1 MITPLYDDGAVDYE
15 TAAEVARFLVSE
27 GSEGLVVAGSTGEGS
42 ALGDDE
48 KLALFAAV
56 AQAVTVP
63 VIAGTGSADTARSVA
78 LTNKVSKTGV
88 AGVLATTPAYARPSQ
103 SGIAAHLRAIAEATT
118 LPVMIYDVPART
130 GRKIDAA
137 TMIKLT
143 QSVSNI
149 VALKDA
155 SVDLVGAAHL
165 HAVLGD
171 ELDLYSGDDAWV
183 LPFLAI
189 GGVGLVSVAAHWA
202 GPEFASLIAAAMSN
216 DWSRA
221 RVLNERVAVS
231 CQFEGN
237 ELYPN
242 PQPAKAALRAL
253 GMRVGQCRLPIGPS
267 DDALDLRAKEIVDEL
282 LAQRV

>member
-1 MITPLYDDGAVDYE
+1 
-15 TAAEVARFLVSE
+15 
-27 GSEGLVVAGSTGEGS
+27 
-42 ALGDDE
+42 
-48 KLALFAAV
+48 
-56 AQAVTVP
+56 
-63 VIAGTGSADTARSVA
+63 
-78 LTNKVSKTGV
+78 
-88 AGVLATTPAYARPSQ
+88 
-103 SGIAAHLRAIAEATT
+103 
-118 LPVMIYDVPART
+118 
-130 GRKIDAA
+130 
-137 TMIKLT
+137 
-143 QSVSNI
+143 
-149 VALKDA
+149 
-155 SVDLVGAAHL
+155 VGAAHL